1 MVELE
6 PCPFC
11 GAYGAFVRDDCPTM
25 WVECRFCGAHGP
37 FGCGELR
44 AAEAW
49 NVRAD
54 DILRRADVTRGP
66 GKVVSKCERDTRV
79 PYRLGTDHYCEF
91 EVDDE
96 YVYFGD
102 MVEVFWDAYDGE
114 RSCVGRLC
122 SVDYGEDGFICGAFL
137 RDEDDDALFVPCD
150 GVFYKPEKGAER

>member
-1 MVELE
+1 MISDAEHREIAARLRNLADSPEEIGIPEHAVISALGISGG
-6 PCPFC
+6 F
-11 GAYGAFVRDDCPTM
+11 YDDCCKNEDVLALANLIDHPT
-25 WVECRFCGAHGP
+25 
-37 FGCGELR
+37 
-44 AAEAW
+44 
-49 NVRAD
+49 
-54 DILRRADVTRGP
+54 
-66 GKVVSKCERDTRV
+66 GKVVSKHERDTRV

-91 EVDDE
+91 EFYDE